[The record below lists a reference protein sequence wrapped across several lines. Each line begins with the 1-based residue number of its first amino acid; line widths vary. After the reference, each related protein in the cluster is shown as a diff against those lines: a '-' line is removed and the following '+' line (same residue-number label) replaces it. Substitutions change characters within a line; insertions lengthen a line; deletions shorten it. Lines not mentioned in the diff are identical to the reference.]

1 MEKHPEWERIKEILG
16 AALDREASQRAAFLD
31 GACGKDAALRAEIE
45 SLLSAYAQGEQ
56 LSGSAICTLLDD
68 KLAPAQTLGPYR
80 LLQKLGEGGM
90 GQVWL
95 AEQTVPVRR
104 RAALKLI
111 RAGMYD
117 ESALRRF
124 QSERQS
130 LAIMDHPAIAKVFDA
145 GTTLDGQPYFAMEY
159 VPGLAITDYC
169 DQRKLGLRKR
179 LELFI
184 GACEGVQHA
193 HQKAIIHRDLKPAN
207 ILVIEI
213 DGQPQPRIIDF
224 GLAKSVSP
232 FLGGETMNTQVGLFL
247 GTPGYMSPE
256 QADPAVIDVDT
267 RADVY
272 SLGVILYELLTG
284 FLPLDATNWKKL
296 PLHELL
302 RHLREDDPQKPS
314 TKVSAGRDTSTAKA
328 HARGIEPAQLV
339 SALRGDLDWIVMK
352 AIDKDRNR
360 RYGAPSEFVADIRH
374 YLHHEP
380 ITARPASAR
389 YRMGRYVR
397 RHRAGVSVAAG
408 VFALLAGFAVLQA
421 VQIRRITRER
431 DRANRIAEF
440 MSNMFRVS
448 DPSVARGN
456 SVTAREILDK
466 ASKDIDAG
474 LAKDPELQANMQSL
488 MGRVYNHLGLYARA
502 QELLT
507 PAVETRRRV
516 LGTNSPETLAAM
528 VDLANALSD
537 QAKYHE
543 GDKLYQEVIDK
554 GRRVGA
560 PAHRRVIAAM
570 NNLALN
576 LFAEGRNADAEKIQR
591 ELVETQRSTLGP
603 EAPDTLTALS
613 NLALTIRNAAVSQR
627 PWAWTGKSS
636 KHAGALS
643 VPITRTLCVPR
654 QTLPSISSNSK
665 VTMPRPSNSFAP
677 HWKCNA
683 ASSDPNTRTPSSPC
697 LHSCKLWGS
706 GIKTLKLR
714 PWLVSQRTFSA
725 APWDPSIRAPSVLWI
740 SLRRYWISKG
750 ITPRQRGSSA
760 NFWTSSA
767 V

>member
-1 MEKHPEWERIKEILG
+1 MEKHPQWERIKEIVG
-16 AALDREASQRAAFLD
+16 AALDREASQRAAYLD
-31 GACGKDAALRAEIE
+31 GACGRDAALRAEVE
-45 SLLSAYAQGEQ
+45 SLLSAHGQAGE
-56 LSGSAICTLLDD
+56 LSGSAIPTLLDD

-284 FLPLDATNWKKL
+284 FLPLDTTDWKKL

-302 RHLREDDPQKPS
+302 RRLREDDPQKPS
-314 TKVSAGRDTSTAKA
+314 TKVSASRDTSTAKA
-328 HARGIEPAQLV
+328 QARGIEPAQLV

-352 AIDKDRNR
+352 SIDKDRNR
-360 RYGAPSEFVADIRH
+360 RYGAPSEFAADIRR
-374 YLHHEP
+374 YLQNEP
-380 ITARPASAR
+380 ITARPASAA
-389 YRMGRYVR
+389 YRLRKYVR
-397 RHRAGVSVAAG
+397 RHRAGVAVATG
-408 VFALLAGFAVLQA
+408 VFALLVGFAILQA
-421 VQIRRITRER
+421 IQIQRITRER
-431 DRANRIAEF
+431 DRANRIADF
-440 MSNMFRVS
+440 MTKMFNVS
-448 DPSVARGN
+448 SPSEARGN
-456 SVTAREILDK
+456 TV
-466 ASKDIDAG
+466 
-474 LAKDPELQANMQSL
+474 
-488 MGRVYNHLGLYARA
+488 
-502 QELLT
+502 
-507 PAVETRRRV
+507 
-516 LGTNSPETLAAM
+516 
-528 VDLANALSD
+528 
-537 QAKYHE
+537 
-543 GDKLYQEVIDK
+543 
-554 GRRVGA
+554 
-560 PAHRRVIAAM
+560 
-570 NNLALN
+570 
-576 LFAEGRNADAEKIQR
+576 
-591 ELVETQRSTLGP
+591 
-603 EAPDTLTALS
+603 
-613 NLALTIRNAAVSQR
+613 
-627 PWAWTGKSS
+627 
-636 KHAGALS
+636 
-643 VPITRTLCVPR
+643 
-654 QTLPSISSNSK
+654 
-665 VTMPRPSNSFAP
+665 
-677 HWKCNA
+677 
-683 ASSDPNTRTPSSPC
+683 
-697 LHSCKLWGS
+697 
-706 GIKTLKLR
+706 
-714 PWLVSQRTFSA
+714 
-725 APWDPSIRAPSVLWI
+725 
-740 SLRRYWISKG
+740 
-750 ITPRQRGSSA
+750 
-760 NFWTSSA
+760 
-767 V
+767 